1 MITIFTTPKDFK
13 NEFEIIQ
20 KNAINSWRALSND
33 IEIII
38 MGNSFGAKEVA
49 DSIKAIYIKNVP
61 SSESDVP
68 TLPGLF
74 KTAEKSARYELL
86 CYINADIILPKNFL
100 DVINLL
106 KKNGKNFL
114 AVGHR
119 WDLKVKKEINFYD
132 SKMNNTFWNYAKIYS
147 KKHAPTGIDYFIF
160 KKNTFKNIPDL
171 VIGRFC
177 WDNWLLWYAR
187 RKFMALIDLSSLI
200 FAIHQNHT
208 YLFQTFKSSSD
219 VELSRD
225 GLLNKK
231 LIKNRGLNLLDTNFI
246 FKNKKLKKKDSE
258 EFVNRNLG
266 KLPIIFPEFSSLLVI
281 YKKTYRRIKNFF

>member
-1 MITIFTTPKDFK
+1 M
-13 NEFEIIQ
+13 
-20 KNAINSWRALSND
+20 
-33 IEIII
+33 
-38 MGNSFGAKEVA
+38 
-49 DSIKAIYIKNVP
+49 
-61 SSESDVP
+61 
-68 TLPGLF
+68 
-74 KTAEKSARYELL
+74 
-86 CYINADIILPKNFL
+86 
-100 DVINLL
+100 
-106 KKNGKNFL
+106 
-114 AVGHR
+114 
-119 WDLKVKKEINFYD
+119 
-132 SKMNNTFWNYAKIYS
+132 
-147 KKHAPTGIDYFIF
+147 
-160 KKNTFKNIPDL
+160 
-171 VIGRFC
+171 
-177 WDNWLLWYAR
+177 
-187 RKFMALIDLSSLI
+187 I